1 MSQTRLL
8 AFEVS
13 IKAPAPC
20 EPLPRFRATK
30 RRLSAGPMREPLRL
44 VVAFTAGLMLTACS
58 DAIQYSVSAELSN
71 HAFQAEREGLD
82 AAVTDSLGPELNSGD
97 NSGTFSQTVV
107 NRKRSSAAVIRVRG
121 DYPVTKRIAVVGDIA
136 ISKGAGKYFLPY
148 GAQAF
153 TDPATVKFSSVAAN
167 TTLGVAY
174 KVSFP
179 SGVST
184 ELSTGLGHR
193 TARIN
198 TRITSALL
206 ATNSTAIVS
215 NQFAFV
221 GGKLAYD
228 TTSTF
233 KRPSS
238 VFVQSRVK
246 RFKTGQYD
254 FGVSIGVGLQ

>member
-1 MSQTRLL
+1 MNIKELLPCTPLRRYSATMRSLTGKHIRNLLRLL
-8 AFEVS
+8 
-13 IKAPAPC
+13 
-20 EPLPRFRATK
+20 
-30 RRLSAGPMREPLRL
+30 
-44 VVAFTAGLMLTACS
+44 VVLTAGLTATACS
-58 DAIQYSVSAELSN
+58 DAIQYSVSTELAN
-71 HAFQAEREGLD
+71 HALQAEREGLD
-82 AAVTDSLGPELNSGD
+82 AAVTDFLGQELDSGD
-97 NSGTFSQTVV
+97 NNGNLSQTVV
-107 NRKRSSAAVIRVRG
+107 KRKRSSAAVIRVRG
-121 DYPVTKRIAVVGDIA
+121 GYPVTKRIAVVGDIA
-136 ISKGAGKYFLPY
+136 ISKGAGRYFLPN
-148 GAQAF
+148 GAQAL

-174 KVSFP
+174 QARFP
-179 SGVST
+179 NGIST

-198 TRITSALL
+198 TRVSSALL
-206 ATNSTAIVS
+206 ATDSTATLS

-254 FGVSIGVGLQ
+254 LGVSIGLGLQ